1 MARAKAE
8 LSSGTRLADYL
19 AIGLLARVFPAE
31 RVHEALNAH
40 DVNSQR
46 VRRYPA
52 VGGAY
57 YAIALSLYPE
67 CSYQAVFSAV
77 AESLAWAGMLERTCA
92 SGQKQHQ

>member
-40 DVNSQR
+40 DANSQR

-52 VGGAY
+52 VVSAY
-57 YAIALSLYPE
+57 YAIALSLCPE

-77 AESLAWAGMLERTCA
+77 AEGLA
-92 SGQKQHQ
+92 

>member
-19 AIGLLARVFPAE
+19 AIGLLARVLPAE

-52 VGGAY
+52 VGGC
-57 YAIALSLYPE
+57 LLRHRFEPLPGVLLPG
-67 CSYQAVFSAV
+67 CVQRC
-77 AESLAWAGMLERTCA
+77 G
-92 SGQKQHQ
+92 